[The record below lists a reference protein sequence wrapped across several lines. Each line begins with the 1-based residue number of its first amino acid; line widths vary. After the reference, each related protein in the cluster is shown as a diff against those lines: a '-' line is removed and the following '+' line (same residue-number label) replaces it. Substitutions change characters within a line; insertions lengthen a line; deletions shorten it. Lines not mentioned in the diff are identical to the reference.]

1 MIAFDRD
8 EAVRYLGYRGGA
20 QPDGAVEQRL
30 LHCAARLQATVQP
43 RSVFRRFTLT
53 QTGTD
58 TLTIADVTIHSS
70 NLARNLRGCTGVY
83 LMAATLG
90 IGADRLIAR
99 ASAVRM
105 SDAVLYQAAAAAMIE
120 TYCDEVND
128 TIKAAASR
136 EGLFCRPR
144 FSPGYGDF
152 SIEHQRDFSRLLDTP
167 RAIGLTVT
175 ESCLL
180 APVKSVT
187 AMIGLTDS
195 PQPCHRKGCE
205 ECDKIDCAFRR

>member
-1 MIAFDRD
+1 
-8 EAVRYLGYRGGA
+8 
-20 QPDGAVEQRL
+20 
-30 LHCAARLQATVQP
+30 
-43 RSVFRRFTLT
+43 
-53 QTGTD
+53 
-58 TLTIADVTIHSS
+58 
-70 NLARNLRGCTGVY
+70 
-83 LMAATLG
+83 
-90 IGADRLIAR
+90 
-99 ASAVRM
+99 M

-120 TYCDEVND
+120 TYCDEVNN
-128 TIKAAASR
+128 TIKAEASR

-167 RAIGLTVT
+167 RSIGLTVT

-187 AMIGLTDS
+187 AVIGLTDS

>member
-8 EAVRYLGYRGGA
+8 EAVRYLGYRGA
-20 QPDGAVEQRL
+20 QPDEAVEQSLAR
-30 LHCAARLQATVQP
+30 CAAELQAIVQP
-43 RSVFRRFTLT
+43 RSVFCRFALSHSADNTLEFAGIT
-53 QTGTD
+53 VRS
-58 TLTIADVTIHSS
+58 A
-70 NLARNLRGCTGVY
+70 NLARNLKDCTEVY

-90 IGADRLIAR
+90 IGVDRLIAR

-128 TIKAAASR
+128 AIRQEAEKD
-136 EGLFCRPR
+136 GLYCRPR

-152 SIEHQRDFSRLLDTP
+152 DIGHQRDLIRLLDAS
-167 RAIGLTVT
+167 RKIGLTVT

-187 AMIGLTDS
+187 AVIGLADT
-195 PQPCHRKGCE
+195 PQPCHQKGCE
-205 ECDKIDCAFRR
+205 ACDKTDCAFRR